1 MSGLIIRYTMYVQGE
16 YNDDWEWVG
25 DDASLLEILVFFD
38 FFAIFE
44 PPQNARTRISE
55 MSVLYLAVNFC

>member
-1 MSGLIIRYTMYVQGE
+1 MYVQGE